1 MEFKP
6 DKERS
11 EDITE
16 VKDSDN
22 TVDLLVGSTDL
33 CPR

>member
-1 MEFKP
+1 MEFKF

-11 EDITE
+11 EDIIE

-22 TVDLLVGSTDL
+22 IVDLLVGLIDL
-33 CPR
+33 CFR